1 MASMYKNIRA
11 LNILHVL
18 NDGFQASF
26 ILLLPFI
33 AKELGIN
40 LTQVGILGSA
50 LVAVQIILSIPAG
63 LLAAKFNGFMVL
75 VVAVLLYT
83 GGFFGAT
90 IAPTYLWLL
99 VSFLIA
105 GVGLGVFHPIAFAL
119 VAKWSQ
125 KNTRGKQMGNFTA
138 IGEIGRLGFTVFIT
152 QLVVFMGWRSTAFAY
167 GLLGLVVFLLYARI
181 FLRKQERV
189 QVQETES
196 TQRLGLFQI
205 ISNLRFILA
214 TLTGALDSFASSSLF
229 VFLPFLLLKRGVD
242 ASVLGMF
249 SAFFLIGNLMGKYF
263 LGRSVDRFGN
273 TKIFI
278 IAEILMALFILLLA
292 NSTSLV
298 LIILFSLVL
307 GALTKGTIPVY
318 QTMVSDSIEHHGNYE
333 KSFGISLFVISITT
347 TLAPIV
353 LGYISDLS
361 GVITAFNAAAL
372 FALLAIIPAIGYSFV
387 KPKYIS

>member
-1 MASMYKNIRA
+1 MLQS
-11 LNILHVL
+11 LNILHIF

-33 AKELGIN
+33 AQELGIN
-40 LTQVGILGSA
+40 LTQVGILGST

-83 GGFFGAT
+83 SGFFGAT

-125 KNTRGKQMGNFTA
+125 KNTRGRQMGNFTA
-138 IGEIGRLGFTVFIT
+138 IGEIGRLGFTVFIV
-152 QLVVFMGWRSTAFAY
+152 QLVVFFGWRNTAFTY
-167 GLLGLVVFLLYARI
+167 GCMGLLVFLFYWRI
-181 FLRKQERV
+181 FSKRQE
-189 QVQETES
+189 QIPIGES
-196 TQRLGLFQI
+196 EHPHTVIQLNLFQI
-205 ISNLRFILA
+205 LSNARFLLA

-229 VFLPFLLLKRGVD
+229 VFLPFFLLKRGVD
-242 ASVLGMF
+242 ASVLGVF

-273 TKIFI
+273 AKIFI
-278 IAEILMALFILLLA
+278 VAEILMALFILLLA
-292 NSTSLV
+292 NSTSFT

-353 LGYISDLS
+353 LGYISDVS
-361 GVITAFNAAAL
+361 GVITAFHAASL
-372 FALLAIIPAIGYSFV
+372 FAVLAIVPAIGYIFA
-387 KPKYIS
+387 KPKN

>member
-1 MASMYKNIRA
+1 MVSVYKNIRV

-63 LLAAKFNGFMVL
+63 LSAAKFNGFIL
-75 VVAVLLYT
+75 LIFAILLYAS
-83 GGFFGAT
+83 GFLGVSVS
-90 IAPTYLWLL
+90 PTYVWLL
-99 VSFLIA
+99 IFFLVA
-105 GVGLGVFHPIAFAL
+105 GIGLGIFHPIAFAL

-125 KNTRGKQMGNFTA
+125 KNTRGRQMGNFTA

-152 QLVVFMGWRSTAFAY
+152 QLIVFIGWRLTAFAY
-167 GLLGLVVFLLYARI
+167 GLLGLIVFLLYARI
-181 FLRKQERV
+181 FLKIQERT
-189 QVQETES
+189 QFQETES
-196 TQRLGLFQI
+196 KQRIGLFQI

-214 TLTGALDSFASSSLF
+214 TLTGAFDSFASSSLF

-249 SAFFLIGNLMGKYF
+249 SAFFLIGNLVGKYF
-263 LGRSVDRFGN
+263 LGRSADRFGN
-273 TKIFI
+273 TKIFT
-278 IAEILMALFILLLA
+278 IAEILMALFIVLLA

-298 LIILFSLVL
+298 LIIIFSLVL

-318 QTMVSDSIEHHGNYE
+318 QTMVSDSVEHHGNYE
-333 KSFGISLFVISITT
+333 KSFGISLFVVSIAT
-347 TLAPIV
+347 TLSPII
-353 LGYISDLS
+353 LGYVSDV
-361 GVITAFNAAAL
+361 GGIVWAFNVAAL
-372 FALLAIIPAIGYSFV
+372 FALIAILPAIGYAYAKS
-387 KPKYIS
+387 KK